1 MAYEENRTTKVK
13 AILLMLIHVKSRYIM
28 IFINS
33 NYNGNETI
41 NWLRNT
47 GEKWGDKILK
57 VNQ

>member
-1 MAYEENRTTKVK
+1 
-13 AILLMLIHVKSRYIM
+13 M